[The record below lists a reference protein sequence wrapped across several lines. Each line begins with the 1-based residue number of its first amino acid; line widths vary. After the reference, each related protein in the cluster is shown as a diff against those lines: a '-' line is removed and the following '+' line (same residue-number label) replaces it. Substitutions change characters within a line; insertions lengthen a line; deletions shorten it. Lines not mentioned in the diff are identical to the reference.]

1 MCSGK
6 GDFQSAFSQQLFIA
20 IHQIFI
26 ILRDV
31 VLTKTNTVSFISL
44 TWLSHVGCR
53 FCPFN
58 LFYFRFL
65 AETTSKLL
73 ILWEELQPCR
83 QLKQTTMTR
92 WGSETWQFTFCV
104 AVFINLLCCAFSSE
118 WNSPETCVQ
127 VFEALVHVRR
137 LGGEPG
143 NIPGNHGYN
152 VLRSP
157 CKILKIMLQKKL
169 KYKKH
174 TRTSTVRI
182 IGV

>member
-44 TWLSHVGCR
+44 TWLLHVGCR

-58 LFYFRFL
+58 LFYYRFL

-104 AVFINLLCCAFSSE
+104 AVFICCVVLFLQSE
-118 WNSPETCVQ
+118 TVQ
-127 VFEALVHVRR
+127 RRVYKSLKLWSMYADLEESLGTFQVTMVATFWEVLV
-137 LGGEPG
+137 
-143 NIPGNHGYN
+143 
-152 VLRSP
+152 
-157 CKILKIMLQKKL
+157 
-169 KYKKH
+169 KY
-174 TRTSTVRI
+174 
-182 IGV
+182 